1 LRDFLPVR
9 GCWEKLVPLK
19 LEDPRGALRGPL
31 AAGLS
36 AIGWALTLVR
46 RACAGHRR
54 GCVGSDLPSRHRRWA
69 AHPTRRR
76 PLKARPAAAKERRR
90 AGFGCRRDPGL
101 NPGLGIRTQ
110 DPRNPDRHKGLRPVW
125 APTRP
130 LTMGVRERGRGPNRK
145 EGWWWTGG
153 GIRKVGGGSRRSR
166 DRRGRTRTGTA
177 ATAGVGRGRGSEP
190 GEGAGAQG
198 R

>member
-1 LRDFLPVR
+1 MTLRRLRRRKLPHVAGFSSCSR
-9 GCWEKLVPLK
+9 VLGEAGSSQIGATL
-19 LEDPRGALRGPL
+19 DPRGALRGPL
-31 AAGLS
+31 AAVGAELS

-90 AGFGCRRDPGL
+90 AGFGCGRDPGL

-110 DPRNPDRHKGLRPVW
+110 DPRNPDRHKVCDLFGRLVVDGRRDSEGRGWVQEIKRQKRKDENRGGGDGGRWPG
-125 APTRP
+125 A
-130 LTMGVRERGRGPNRK
+130 GQRGR
-145 EGWWWTGG
+145 
-153 GIRKVGGGSRRSR
+153 
-166 DRRGRTRTGTA
+166 
-177 ATAGVGRGRGSEP
+177 
-190 GEGAGAQG
+190 
-198 R
+198 